1 MDKMTPTINE
11 FANYYE
17 FRGDYDH
24 TPTDGERT
32 MIEDAI
38 TGYLEDTGLAQA
50 LTTLQGERDRLREA
64 LEHEMRDVATEA
76 SRYREALKMIAIRA
90 PAQKPEVHEDLD
102 NRGDIAD
109 QASALATW
117 ECSQIALAALQ
128 APFKEGSERD

>member
-50 LTTLQGERDRLREA
+50 LTTLQGERDRLR
-64 LEHEMRDVATEA
+64 DVAKMAETVIDEL
-76 SRYREALKMIAIRA
+76 SRDSKDDLGSAMRVVARQIRA
-90 PAQKPEVHEDLD
+90 ALHPEPL
-102 NRGDIAD
+102 G
-109 QASALATW
+109 
-117 ECSQIALAALQ
+117 
-128 APFKEGSERD
+128 EGGGL

>member
-64 LEHEMRDVATEA
+64 LEFYRDEW
-76 SRYREALKMIAIRA
+76 RA
-90 PAQKPEVHEDLD
+90 NAD
-102 NRGDIAD
+102 GDIGEAHLTRTWMEPTD
-109 QASALATW
+109 ALFDDAGHKART
-117 ECSQIALAALQ
+117 ALH
-128 APFKEGSERD
+128 PEPSTEKEGEHG

>member
-1 MDKMTPTINE
+1 MTDSKMTPTINE

-50 LTTLQGERDRLREA
+50 LSTLEAERDRLRGAVAAMYGLASDPGTSNEPMQALMLVASIGDRALSGAGEA
-64 LEHEMRDVATEA
+64 
-76 SRYREALKMIAIRA
+76 
-90 PAQKPEVHEDLD
+90 
-102 NRGDIAD
+102 G
-109 QASALATW
+109 
-117 ECSQIALAALQ
+117 
-128 APFKEGSERD
+128 